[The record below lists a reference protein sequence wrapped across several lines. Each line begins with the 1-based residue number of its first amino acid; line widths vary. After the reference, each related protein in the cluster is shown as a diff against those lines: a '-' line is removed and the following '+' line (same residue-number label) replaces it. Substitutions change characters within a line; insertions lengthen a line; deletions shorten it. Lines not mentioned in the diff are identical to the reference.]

1 MRKTVEYSMVT
12 KYDTKD
18 TGDGQYWYL
27 LDVDWVARWKKYVKS
42 DNVRDVA
49 DMIHPGRIENE
60 RLLRK

>member
-1 MRKTVEYSMVT
+1 MVT

-42 DNVRDVA
+42 EDVRDVA
-49 DMIHPGRIENE
+49 DMIHPG
-60 RLLRK
+60 